1 MNEEKIQKPITVAL
15 EDAQN
20 ELILSINNIANKN
33 GLSFFFLELIVR
45 DIYKEIVENKRKE
58 AMEARV
64 KYNEE
69 IKKNRKE
76 NTNEKNN
83 W

>member
-83 W
+83 